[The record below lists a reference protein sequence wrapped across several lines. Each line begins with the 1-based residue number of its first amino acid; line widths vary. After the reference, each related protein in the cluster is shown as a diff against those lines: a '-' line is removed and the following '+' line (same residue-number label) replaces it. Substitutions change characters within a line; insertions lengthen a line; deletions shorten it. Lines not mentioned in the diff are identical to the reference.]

1 METSL
6 SMKRCTSNWKNA
18 NEYPPFGCE
27 DRQWL
32 AWEFLRRNK
41 KYAEH
46 YEAISQLKPGEF
58 DSGIAP
64 DSDSLLSVT
73 ECVPPAM
80 DGETAVAYCER
91 MRREGVKRWRISK
104 PKILFTER
112 WMLAKP
118 VAPDKNYSSK
128 AVRFVEHQVKIA
140 YPTCGQRDSFKL
152 TLAPNEVMVR
162 FRLDLNI
169 APQLISALARLNNVV
184 KDYDKRLNDGQTKLR
199 RTRKDSVVKS
209 AHVWLRCYDAYQVR
223 RQYVD
228 DPKRKRKR
236 TDGPVAIV
244 EQFRSEDAPDG
255 DLRAKANR
263 LNPPDWYK
271 RAVDYIDGK
280 LYQKLLFTVPS
291 EKEVH
296 ALQELLRVW
305 RGQGR
310 DD

>member
-80 DGETAVAYCER
+80 DGETAVAYRER
-91 MRREGVKRWRISK
+91 MRREGVKSWKISK

-140 YPTCGQRDSFKL
+140 HPTNGERDSFKL

-169 APQLISALARLNNVV
+169 APQLISTLARLADVV
-184 KDYDKRLNDGQTKLR
+184 KEYERRLGDGQPTLR

-223 RQYVD
+223 SQYVD

-255 DLRAKANR
+255 DLRARANR

-271 RAVDYIDGK
+271 RAVDYIDRK
-280 LYQKLLFTVPS
+280 LYQKLLFTAPTK
-291 EKEVH
+291 KEVH
-296 ALQELLRVW
+296 ALQELLRMW
-305 RGQGR
+305 GGQGR

>member
-1 METSL
+1 
-6 SMKRCTSNWKNA
+6 MKRFRANWKNA
-18 NEYPPFGCE
+18 SEYPPVGCE
-27 DRQWL
+27 DLQWL
-32 AWEFLRRNK
+32 AWEFLRRNQ

-46 YEAISQLKPGEF
+46 YEAISNLKPGEF
-58 DSGIAP
+58 ENGIAR

-91 MRREGVKRWRISK
+91 MRRAGVKRWRISK

-112 WMLAKP
+112 WMLVKP
-118 VAPDKNYSSK
+118 VAPDEVFSPET
-128 AVRFVEHQVKIA
+128 VRFVAHQVKIA
-140 YPTCGQRDSFKL
+140 HPANGQRQSFKL

-162 FRLDLNI
+162 FRLDLNF
-169 APQLISALARLNNVV
+169 APQLVSTLARLADVV
-184 KDYDKRLNDGQTKLR
+184 KVYGERLEGQSKLR
-199 RTRKDSVVKS
+199 GTRKDSVVKS

-223 RQYVD
+223 EQFVE
-228 DPKRKRKR
+228 DPKRKRMR

-255 DLRAKANR
+255 DLRASANR
-263 LNPPDWYK
+263 LNPPDWHR
-271 RAVDYIDGK
+271 RACDYIEGM
-280 LYQKLLFTVPS
+280 LYQKLLFTAPTK
-291 EKEVH
+291 KEVH

-305 RGQGR
+305 GGQGR